1 MGIVQSVTP
10 AGQDAENGW
19 YANGNAGWWTLGG
32 GSYTGDG
39 CDGRFADMP
48 MSGSDADSAGQ
59 SIVWGFQVGSAA
71 QSCTLSLYVPTS
83 SSARDVAARSAH
95 FAVVHGTTAGMIG
108 VKLTNRGDPNGYA
121 ESYPHLAGG
130 AVGISCVAE

>member
-1 MGIVQSVTP
+1 
-10 AGQDAENGW
+10 
-19 YANGNAGWWTLGG
+19 
-32 GSYTGDG
+32 
-39 CDGRFADMP
+39 P

-95 FAVVHGTTAGMIG
+95 FAVVHGTTAGNTTYVNPSGEKIVNQSAHHSSWVALGTFPVHNGMIG

-130 AVGISCVAE
+130 AVSIVCVAE